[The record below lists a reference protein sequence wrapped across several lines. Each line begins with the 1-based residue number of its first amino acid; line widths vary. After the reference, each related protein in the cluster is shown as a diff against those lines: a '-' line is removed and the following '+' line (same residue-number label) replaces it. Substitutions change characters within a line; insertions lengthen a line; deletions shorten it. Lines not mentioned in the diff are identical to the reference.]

1 MNFPAL
7 PGPQSSQLSF
17 GQSGTSSS
25 FGFSGFGGGTGFG
38 GFGAGAQSFSQ
49 TQFGQQSQLMPFQQ
63 QQQQQQQ
70 SSSLVT
76 TEGKPA
82 SHSTKFEDLS
92 QGVRNSLLKLE
103 CAFIGIFANH
113 HRSFLT
119 SFLIF
124 TRQEV
129 LRHRDEARK
138 LERSELLQGA
148 PGREKSL
155 KEETSSLAK
164 SLQQLAEAFEADID
178 SLEHVRGEVLGLMR
192 DTEGAVG
199 TFRRAKERM
208 KGQSEPAGGPPSQP
222 PPFFQQAAERMEGQ
236 LTELERP
243 VEDLEQAF
251 SSTGDEGFDRD
262 ESSVT
267 PASLERAL
275 SNVHSYLVHVAAQVE
290 RVHSRV
296 EAAQRNTLHF

>member
-1 MNFPAL
+1 MNFQAL

-17 GQSGTSSS
+17 GQSGTSST
-25 FGFSGFGGGTGFG
+25 FGFWGFGGGTGFG

-63 QQQQQQQ
+63 QQQQQ
-70 SSSLVT
+70 SSSLET

-92 QGVRNSLLKLE
+92 QGVRNSLLKDE
-103 CAFIGIFANH
+103 CAFLGIFAAH
-113 HRSFLT
+113 HRSSLT
-119 SFLIF
+119 SFHILA
-124 TRQEV
+124 RQEV

-138 LERSELLQGA
+138 LERSELLQDVPEKG
-148 PGREKSL
+148 KSL

-208 KGQSEPAGGPPSQP
+208 KGQSEPAGGTPSQP

-236 LTELERP
+236 LRELERP

-251 SSTGDEGFDRD
+251 SSTGDEGFDRE

-296 EAAQRNTLHF
+296 EAAQRDTLHS